1 MRQTTAGT
9 SRQALPE
16 AARRTWIIT
25 LSPSAYVLWQVFPG
39 LQYASAWAAPGACA
53 AATAM
58 VVGFAGLVNGMV
70 LMMRQITAAPLTRL
84 GLIGEPPAP
93 PRKAAA

>member
-1 MRQTTAGT
+1 
-9 SRQALPE
+9 
-16 AARRTWIIT
+16 
-25 LSPSAYVLWQVFPG
+25 
-39 LQYASAWAAPGACA
+39 
-53 AATAM
+53 M